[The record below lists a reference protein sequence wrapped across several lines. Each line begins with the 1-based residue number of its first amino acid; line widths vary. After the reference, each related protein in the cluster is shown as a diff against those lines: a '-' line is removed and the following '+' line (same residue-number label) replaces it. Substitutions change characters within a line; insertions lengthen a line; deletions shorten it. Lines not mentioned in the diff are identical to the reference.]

1 MNGESNYRNPAWALT
16 SNLRERRQYC
26 RVIDTFWYIELIDP
40 LVEIIYWLKTNEKRT
55 CTSKIILDYST
66 ALIVLYNLERPAKN
80 PKHLQMQRN
89 SECHRRR
96 GEVENIVADYEI
108 KVAKG
113 NQKQFKTVYIAQLQ
127 KIAVDIFLSC
137 NNLFQE
143 KSKTIFSE
151 LSL

>member
-1 MNGESNYRNPAWALT
+1 
-16 SNLRERRQYC
+16 
-26 RVIDTFWYIELIDP
+26 
-40 LVEIIYWLKTNEKRT
+40 
-55 CTSKIILDYST
+55 
-66 ALIVLYNLERPAKN
+66 
-80 PKHLQMQRN
+80 MQKN

>member
-1 MNGESNYRNPAWALT
+1 MKA
-16 SNLRERRQYC
+16 
-26 RVIDTFWYIELIDP
+26 
-40 LVEIIYWLKTNEKRT
+40 NEKRT

-80 PKHLQMQRN
+80 PNHLQMQKN

-113 NQKQFKTVYIAQLQ
+113 NQKQFKTVYIAELQ
-127 KIAVDIFLSC
+127 K
-137 NNLFQE
+137 NNRWH
-143 KSKTIFSE
+143 FSFMQQPFPR
-151 LSL
+151 L